1 MDKQNRHCRNAKSIP
16 KTSDD
21 ELRGILAAFVGFLQ
35 DDLNKAELELKCK
48 KLEVET
54 CASFSWPPARGT
66 PGVVLNLLRE
76 EIKEAKTEQMR
87 DFWIAAAEARDRF
100 EECIEELYED
110 IVHKEGVLEREEE
123 EAKREAEEKKRHAEE
138 ETRKRQRRKQK
149 KSSKTI

>member
-1 MDKQNRHCRNAKSIP
+1 
-16 KTSDD
+16 
-21 ELRGILAAFVGFLQ
+21 
-35 DDLNKAELELKCK
+35 
-48 KLEVET
+48 
-54 CASFSWPPARGT
+54 
-66 PGVVLNLLRE
+66 
-76 EIKEAKTEQMR
+76 MR